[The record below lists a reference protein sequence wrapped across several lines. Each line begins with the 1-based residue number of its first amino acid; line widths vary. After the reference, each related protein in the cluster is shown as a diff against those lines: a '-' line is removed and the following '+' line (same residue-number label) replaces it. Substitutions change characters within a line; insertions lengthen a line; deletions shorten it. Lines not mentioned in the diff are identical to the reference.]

1 VYPDRHPILEVS
13 MKKLLLLAVAAVAV
27 AVLTPG
33 ASAGG
38 WATVGL
44 SSLPPSGLEANQAWP
59 VDVTVLQHGRTPL
72 AGVTPVV
79 RIRDDSGKVV
89 KSFTAKPTGK
99 TGVYHAVVSFPG
111 TGTYAY
117 EVYDGFV
124 TYGGAQTH
132 TFKPVEIGAPGDSF
146 PYLPLGLALGLAL
159 AAATATTLYVRRNR
173 TAPEPI
179 RLKEA
184 A

>member
-1 VYPDRHPILEVS
+1 
-13 MKKLLLLAVAAVAV
+13 MKKLLLVLAVAAAV
-27 AVLTPG
+27 AAPA

-44 SSLPPSGLEANQAWP
+44 SSLPPSGLDANQAWP
-59 VDVTVLQHGRTPL
+59 VDITVLQHGRTPL
-72 AGVTPVV
+72 AGVIPIV
-79 RIRDDSGKVV
+79 RIRDGGGKVV

-99 TGVYHAVVSFPG
+99 TGVYHAVVKFPG
-111 TGTYAY
+111 SGTFAY

-132 TFKPVEIGAPGDSF
+132 TFKPVQIGAPADSF
-146 PYLPLGLALGLAL
+146 PYLPLGIAAALALAL
-159 AAATATTLYVRRNR
+159 AAATTVVWRRRTPAPATVTN
-173 TAPEPI
+173 
-179 RLKEA
+179 LKEA

>member
-1 VYPDRHPILEVS
+1 
-13 MKKLLLLAVAAVAV
+13 MKKLLLVVAVAAAV
-27 AVLTPG
+27 AAPA

-44 SSLPPSGLEANQAWP
+44 SSLPPSGLKANQDWP
-59 VDVTVLQHGRTPL
+59 VDITVLQHGRTPL

-79 RIRDDSGKVV
+79 RIRDDGGTVV

-99 TGVYHAVVSFPG
+99 TGVYHAVVRFPG
-111 TGTYAY
+111 SGTFAY

-132 TFKPVEIGAPGDSF
+132 TFKPVQIGPPADSF
-146 PYLPLGLALGLAL
+146 PYLPVGIAAALAL
-159 AAATATTLYVRRNR
+159 ALATATIVLWRRR
-173 TAPEPI
+173 TPEPAVVTN
-179 RLKEA
+179 LKEA